1 MSSLPTSYTHVQ
13 FNAPGGPEVLELTQS
28 TLPAI
33 APDQLLI
40 KVAYAGVNGP
50 DVAQRRGVYPPPA
63 GASEILGLEVSGT
76 VVALGEQVTGW
87 QLGDKV
93 CALVPGGGYGEYV
106 ATWGVHCLPIPQGL
120 SMAQAAALPETF
132 FTVWG
137 HMFMR
142 GGLKA
147 GETVLIHGGS
157 GGIGSAAVTLA
168 KQFAVKVLVTCGNQE
183 KIDYCLAL
191 GADHG
196 FNYHDEDL
204 LAQIKAVAPQGVDLV
219 LDMASGDLI
228 DLNLKAL
235 AIEGRLVTIALQRG
249 RRAEVDVALLMAKRI
264 WWTGAT
270 LRPQSVEA
278 KQAIA
283 DGLREQVWPRFASPE
298 GSQLVPHLF
307 AEFAL
312 GDGAKAH
319 ALMESGQH
327 RGKLVLKVAGNSPKA
342 EG

>member
-1 MSSLPTSYTHVQ
+1 MTALPSRYTHIQ
-13 FNAPGGPEVLELTQS
+13 FAAPGGPEVLNLGQS
-28 TLPAI
+28 QLPEI
-33 APDQLLI
+33 ASDQVLI
-40 KVAYAGVNGP
+40 KVEYAGVNGP
-50 DVAQRRGVYPPPA
+50 DVAQRRGLYPPPP
-63 GASEILGLEVSGT
+63 GASDILGLEVSGT
-76 VVALGEQVTGW
+76 VVALGSQVTAW

-106 ATWGVHCLPIPQGL
+106 VTWAAHCLPIPTGVT
-120 SMAQAAALPETF
+120 MAQAAALPETF

-137 HMFMR
+137 HLFMR
-142 GGLKA
+142 GGLKPD
-147 GETVLIHGGS
+147 ETLLIHGGS

-168 KQFAVKVLVTCGNQE
+168 KQFAVKVLVTCGSQE
-183 KIDYCLAL
+183 KIDYCLGL
-191 GADHG
+191 GADQG

-204 LAQIKAVAPQGVDLV
+204 LAQIKAAAPQGVDLV
-219 LDMASGDLI
+219 LDMASGDMI

-249 RRAEVDVALLMAKRI
+249 RRADVDVALLMAKRI

-283 DGLREQVWPRFASPE
+283 QGLLEQIWPKFATPQ
-298 GSQLVPHLF
+298 GDKLVPHLF
-307 AEFAL
+307 AEFPL
-312 GDGAKAH
+312 GEAAKAH

-327 RGKLVLKVAGNSPKA
+327 RGKLVLKVSSN
-342 EG
+342 

>member
-1 MSSLPTSYTHVQ
+1 MSALPTHYTHVQ
-13 FNAPGGPEVLELTQS
+13 FNAPGGPEVLELAQS
-28 TLPAI
+28 PLPAI
-33 APDQLLI
+33 APDQVLI
-40 KVAYAGVNGP
+40 KVEYAGVNGP
-50 DVAQRRGVYPPPA
+50 DVAQRRGLYPPPP

-76 VVALGEQVTGW
+76 IVALGAEVTGW
-87 QLGDKV
+87 RLGDKV

-106 ATWGVHCLPIPQGL
+106 TTWGVHCLPIPQGV

-142 GGLKA
+142 GGLKP

-168 KQFAVKVLVTCGNQE
+168 KQFAVKVLVTCSSQE
-183 KIDYCLAL
+183 KIDYCLGL

-196 FNYHDEDL
+196 FNYRDEDL
-204 LAQIKAVAPQGVDLV
+204 LGQIKAVAPKGVDLV

-228 DLNLKAL
+228 DFNLKVL
-235 AIEGRLVTIALQRG
+235 ATEGRLVTIALQRG

-264 WWTGAT
+264 CWTGAT
-270 LRPQSVEA
+270 LRPQSVAA
-278 KQAIA
+278 KQTIA
-283 DGLREQVWPRFASPE
+283 DGLLELVWPRFEAAE
-298 GSQLVPHLF
+298 GADLVPHLF

-312 GDGAKAH
+312 ADAAKAH

-327 RGKLVLKVAGNSPKA
+327 RGKLVLKVTSDSL
-342 EG
+342 

>member
-1 MSSLPTSYTHVQ
+1 MTMLPTCYTHVQ
-13 FNAPGGPEVLELTQS
+13 FDAPGGPEMLKLGQS
-28 TLPAI
+28 PLPTI
-33 APDQLLI
+33 EPEQLLI
-40 KVAYAGVNGP
+40 KVDYAGVNGP
-50 DVAQRRGVYPPPA
+50 DIAQRRGLYPPPT

-76 VVALGEQVTGW
+76 IVALGAEVTGW
-87 QLGDKV
+87 RLGDKV

-106 ATWGVHCLPIPQGL
+106 ATWGVHCLPIPAGVT
-120 SMAQAAALPETF
+120 MAQAAALPETF

-168 KQFAVKVLVTCGNQE
+168 KQFAVKVLVTCGSQE
-183 KIDYCLAL
+183 KIDYSLAL

-204 LAQIKAVAPQGVDLV
+204 LDQIKAVAPQGVDLV

-264 WWTGAT
+264 CWTGAT
-270 LRPQSVEA
+270 LRPQSVAA

-283 DGLREQVWPRFASPE
+283 DRLRELVWPIFATTE
-298 GSQLVPHLF
+298 GSKLVPYLF
-307 AEFAL
+307 AEFTLA
-312 GDGAKAH
+312 DVAKAH
-319 ALMESGQH
+319 ALMESGEH
-327 RGKLVLKVAGNSPKA
+327 RGKLVLKVASD
-342 EG
+342 